1 MDAVIDAR
9 FERVEKALA
18 ALIDSIAKYNPSL
31 QVGNDL
37 IAAEEE
43 LQDGLAQGNIYT
55 NKARV
60 ANRLSTQLLT
70 HIFPRSVQRHQEN
83 HVHIKNLRDA
93 STALDNQIRGTLV
106 TLSTTRKEM
115 TSTPGTI
122 FPDKQP
128 NEISFDELLSY
139 ARRISK
145 TTLPPAGVTNGVVA
159 PPSNDDDQSQQQN
172 QLSSAAPSAAA
183 TPNGTAPPTPAPASA
198 LTPQPQQQPQTTIA
212 SAAASP
218 PSQPA
223 ANVLPQDW
231 SNWLNP
237 HTGTLFIPWPQ
248 DNQIRIGAL
257 SANEI
262 LAERGV
268 VIKGF
273 DPVEEERRAAEAAAE
288 AKRREEELAEAERV
302 AMAERE
308 AQARAEMERRREA
321 REREQR
327 EALRRGSTA
336 LDAGAAASVGLASP
350 TSASP
355 AVKKQFQFM
364 GDDDDDDDSD

>member
-43 LQDGLAQGNIYT
+43 LQDGLAQ
-55 NKARV
+55 
-60 ANRLSTQLLT
+60 
-70 HIFPRSVQRHQEN
+70 VQRHQEN

-115 TSTPGTI
+115 TTTPGTI
-122 FPDKQP
+122 FPDRQP

-145 TTLPPAGVTNGVVA
+145 TTLPPAGVTNGVAA
-159 PPSNDDDQSQQQN
+159 PPPNDDDQSQQQN
-172 QLSSAAPSAAA
+172 QLLSSAAPSAAA
-183 TPNGTAPPTPAPASA
+183 TPNGTAPPTPAPTSA
-198 LTPQPQQQPQTTIA
+198 LTPQPQQQTQTTTA

-336 LDAGAAASVGLASP
+336 LDAGAAASAGLASP